1 MARST
6 PSGTSQPIEA
16 PVLARRLS
24 WCRGGFATGLVDVGG
39 FDVGGVVVVVTGGVV
54 VVDDVVDDV
63 VEDVEVVVEDVVDEV
78 VLVEVVVDGFV

>member
-63 VEDVEVVVEDVVDEV
+63 DVVVEDVVDEV

>member
-54 VVDDVVDDV
+54 VD
-63 VEDVEVVVEDVVDEV
+63 DVEVVVEDVVDEV

>member
-24 WCRGGFATGLVDVGG
+24 WCRGGFATGLVDVRG

-63 VEDVEVVVEDVVDEV
+63 EVVVEDVVDEV

>member
-63 VEDVEVVVEDVVDEV
+63 EVVVEDVVDEV

>member
-54 VVDDVVDDV
+54 VVDDV
-63 VEDVEVVVEDVVDEV
+63 EVVVEDVVDEV
-78 VLVEVVVDGFV
+78 VEDVVLVDVVVDGFV